1 MKDQTIVYPVFL
13 HSSFLCGDDFW
24 KKIFEELAYGISPYG
39 TFFDGNAICCRYKSQ
54 NFLFNFTNQTP
65 IEVYTK
71 LKLIFQ
77 SKLKLKSKL
86 DHFND
91 KRIFLSVLS
100 KQSCNEW
107 VQIKKKNIKDILI
120 EMYVI
125 DMKNKH
131 HLSVIQMKQL
141 FSIIMLGFHFKLLT
155 NKDIVYNIDTKRI
168 DSIEGISISTKR
180 IFLDRELQSTI
191 ELEMDRHTYIG
202 NCDEYWNKYLCSL
215 NIC

>member
-1 MKDQTIVYPVFL
+1 MKDQTIIYPVFL
-13 HSSFLCGDDFW
+13 HASFLCQDDFW

-39 TFFDGNAICCRYKSQ
+39 TFFDGGAICCRYKTQ

-65 IEVYTK
+65 IDVYTK
-71 LKLIFQ
+71 LKEIFQ

-100 KQSCNEW
+100 QQSCNEW

-131 HLSVIQMKQL
+131 HLSATQTKQL
-141 FSIIMLGFHFKLLT
+141 FSIIMLGFNFKLLT
-155 NKDIVYNIDTKRI
+155 NKDIIYNTSITRI
-168 DSIEGISISTKR
+168 ENIEGIVITHKR
-180 IFLDRELQSTI
+180 IFLDRELQGI
-191 ELEMDRHTYIG
+191 LELETDKQVLTE
-202 NCDEYWNKYLCSL
+202 NCHEYWNKYLCSL